1 MADDMLAISEH
12 LPEID
17 LAPGDVLVREGGIA
31 ESLWILVSG
40 ALRVLKG
47 DVVLNT
53 INQPGAVIGEMSLL
67 LAARHSATVEAIEPS
82 RVRFAANG
90 HALLDGNP
98 TFTKLVAIGLAERLA
113 YVTTYL
119 ADLTRQYGDS
129 PGLTM
134 VSSVLSELEQHKAT
148 RAQPGSIREPDP
160 EY

>member
-1 MADDMLAISEH
+1 MADDILSISEH

-17 LAPGDVLVREGGIA
+17 LAAGDVLVREGGMA

-40 ALRVLKG
+40 SLRVLKG
-47 DVVLNT
+47 GVALNT
-53 INQPGAVIGEMSLL
+53 INEPGAVIGEMSLL
-67 LAARHSATVEAIEPS
+67 LASRHSATVEATEPS

-119 ADLTRQYGDS
+119 ADLTRQYGDT

-134 VSSVLSELEQHKAT
+134 VADVLSELEQRKAR
-148 RAQPGSIREPDP
+148 RAEPGSAREPDP